1 MSEHSEEKTK
11 RKYLQL
17 LNNYEWSYQY
27 SLFYEEPEDSHH
39 LLDDMVKF
47 KQELR
52 RKWPDAA
59 FLIRIQSH
67 RKDMGTGNANRVL
80 QAFLS
85 ILSTSKLQGIMDG
98 FLDPLFSA
106 PVNILYKSLS
116 TGKQKQ
122 IYGSIDRQKPHALT
136 KVFKDKSTP
145 IKRYSVLNKSKLVV
159 REVPLM
165 ELMLEEEDQSHL
177 PE

>member
-1 MSEHSEEKTK
+1 
-11 RKYLQL
+11 
-17 LNNYEWSYQY
+17 
-27 SLFYEEPEDSHH
+27 
-39 LLDDMVKF
+39 
-47 KQELR
+47 
-52 RKWPDAA
+52 
-59 FLIRIQSH
+59 
-67 RKDMGTGNANRVL
+67 MGTGNANRVL

-122 IYGSIDRQKPHALT
+122 IYGSIDRQNPHALT